1 MATEMEE
8 AKLAEEL
15 LLVKTALITA
25 HQYVGPLKVERWK
38 AYCWML
44 DQALRSNFATVVIR

>member
-8 AKLAEEL
+8 AKVAEEL
-15 LLVKTALITA
+15 HLVKTALITA
-25 HQYVGPLKVERWK
+25 HQYVRPITVGKWS